1 VGTVTTD
8 DFGLSIDDVTVAE
21 GDAGTSD
28 AAFTVTLSSPR
39 TSVVTVRY
47 ATANSTAVAGSDYGA
62 ASGTLTF
69 APGETAKTLAVPV
82 LGETLNE
89 ADESFFVNLSAP
101 SGAVLSDNRGVG
113 TITNDDVAPSLSIGD
128 ATVTEVDPGA
138 SVNAVFAVTLTEASG
153 QAITVDYAT
162 ASGTAVA
169 PGDFT
174 AKTGTVTFAAGTT
187 SRTIAV
193 PVVGDNVVE
202 DDESFFVNLSSP
214 DPAAVV
220 LADGQGVGT
229 VLTDDFGLSID
240 DVTVAEG
247 DSGTI
252 DAVFTVRLSSPRTS
266 VVTVRY
272 ATANSTAVAGSD
284 YEAASG
290 TLTFAPGETANTL
303 SVVVLGETLN
313 EPDEAFFVSL
323 SAPTG
328 AVLSDNRGVG
338 TIANDDGATPPT
350 EITTVPYRI
359 VAPGSYVLAG
369 DLALS
374 EPADAAIA
382 IEADDVTLD
391 LGGFTLSASA
401 DAGCAQA
408 IGILGAAPRGLT
420 VRNGAVRGF
429 REGLRVA
436 DPTLATAR
444 GTRIEG
450 LQVVES
456 AEAGLH
462 VQGAGSIVRGN
473 RVTRAADGAGGA
485 TGAVTCGLWIEGPQ
499 SRVLDNEVE
508 TGAGEPARPGCGIAI
523 SRGPSS
529 IVEGNRVAGDG
540 IAVAIGIEIL
550 DSEDVVVTGNAI
562 EDLAVGVSYER
573 STGRSSGNVIR
584 SVDVPETGGEE
595 GGDDRGPNTGGRP

>member
-1 VGTVTTD
+1 
-8 DFGLSIDDVTVAE
+8 
-21 GDAGTSD
+21 
-28 AAFTVTLSSPR
+28 
-39 TSVVTVRY
+39 
-47 ATANSTAVAGSDYGA
+47 
-62 ASGTLTF
+62 
-69 APGETAKTLAVPV
+69 
-82 LGETLNE
+82 
-89 ADESFFVNLSAP
+89 VNLSAP

-138 SVNAVFAVTLTEASG
+138 SVNAVFAVTLSEASG

-174 AKTGTVTFAAGTT
+174 AKTGKVTFAAGTT

-193 PVVGDNVVE
+193 PVVGDNVVG

-252 DAVFTVRLSSPRTS
+252 DAVLTVRLSSPRTS

-303 SVVVLGETLN
+303 SVVVLRETLN
-313 EPDEAFFVSL
+313 EPDEAFFVNL

-374 EPADAAIA
+374 EPAEAAIA

-473 RVTRAADGAGGA
+473 RVTRAADAAGGGDGRRDLRPVDRGTA
-485 TGAVTCGLWIEGPQ
+485 VAGPGQRGRNRRGRTGPTRVRHRHLAGTLLDRRGQSGGRGRHRGRHRHRDTGLRGRRGDGECHRGPRRR
-499 SRVLDNEVE
+499 RVLR
-508 TGAGEPARPGCGIAI
+508 AQHRPLLGECDPQRGRAR
-523 SRGPSS
+523 
-529 IVEGNRVAGDG
+529 
-540 IAVAIGIEIL
+540 
-550 DSEDVVVTGNAI
+550 
-562 EDLAVGVSYER
+562 
-573 STGRSSGNVIR
+573 
-584 SVDVPETGGEE
+584 
-595 GGDDRGPNTGGRP
+595 DRG